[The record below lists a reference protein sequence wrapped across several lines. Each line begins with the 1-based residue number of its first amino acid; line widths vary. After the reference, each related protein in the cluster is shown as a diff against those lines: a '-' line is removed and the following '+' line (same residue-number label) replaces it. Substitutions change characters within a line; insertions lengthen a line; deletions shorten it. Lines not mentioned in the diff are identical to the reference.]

1 LRVTKPEGKAVSLLK
16 HPNMYDMPLS
26 VALCVLGT
34 FAVSLLVDAILSRR
48 TAKIDMVSALKSI
61 E

>member
-1 LRVTKPEGKAVSLLK
+1 
-16 HPNMYDMPLS
+16 MYDMPLS